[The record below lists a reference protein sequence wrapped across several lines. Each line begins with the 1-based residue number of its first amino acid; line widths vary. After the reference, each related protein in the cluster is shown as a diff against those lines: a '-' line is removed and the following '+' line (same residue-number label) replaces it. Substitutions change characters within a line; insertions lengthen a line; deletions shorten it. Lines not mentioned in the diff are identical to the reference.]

1 MKAVLILLHLAILL
15 FIAYRMAKK
24 WNVASRRL
32 YWVAFASRL
41 AAGASLGLIYL
52 YYYSANDTWL
62 FFEESMKL
70 SAVGRSDFFTYLK
83 MMFDF
88 GEYQSALTIL
98 PNHDLRSLFFIKV
111 ISVFTLVSGDN
122 YWIITAYFSLAS
134 FLTAWYLFR
143 AIETNF
149 PGSSVAAGIA
159 FLFFPSVM
167 FWSSGI
173 EKESLA
179 LCGIYYLSAVFILF
193 LKGQRIKW
201 IQVVGIVA
209 AALLV
214 WNLKYYWAAVFFI
227 TVFTALIVHALQQR
241 ASWATKRVFLLWMI
255 IFVAAA
261 VVASFSHPN
270 FCLTTFLQVLVTN
283 HDDFVK
289 ISDGKNLIHYYRLTA
304 EWQSVLLNSPWALV
318 SGILRPFVGEGQGML
333 GLMASL
339 ENTILLL
346 LLVTALASLRHKPN
360 DVNRIFLLAVL
371 SYVLVL
377 CVFLALSTPNL
388 GSLSR
393 YRIGF
398 LPFLVFLLAY
408 KNPLIQRLW
417 PTRV

>member
-1 MKAVLILLHLAILL
+1 MNTLLTLLHLAIIF
-15 FIAYRMAKK
+15 FIAYWMAKK
-24 WNVASRRL
+24 WNATSRPL
-32 YWVAFASRL
+32 YWVALVCRG

-62 FFEESMKL
+62 FFEESMKV
-70 SAVGRSDFFTYLK
+70 SAVGQTDFGSYVK
-83 MMFDF
+83 MMLDF
-88 GEYQSALTIL
+88 GEDQSMISLL
-98 PNHDLRSLFFIKV
+98 PNHDLRSLFFIKI
-111 ISVFTLVSGDN
+111 ISVFALLSGNN
-122 YWIITAYFSLAS
+122 YWIITAYFALAS

-143 AIETNF
+143 TVENNF
-149 PGSSVAAGIA
+149 PNSSLAAAIA

-173 EKESLA
+173 EKETLA
-179 LCGIYYLSAVFILF
+179 LCGIYYLSAVFVLF
-193 LKGQRIKW
+193 LKGQKIKW
-201 IQVVGIVA
+201 IESVGIIV

-227 TVFTALIVHALQQR
+227 TVFTAIVV
-241 ASWATKRVFLLWMI
+241 WAMRQKLAWIDRRLLLLWI
-255 IFVAAA
+255 LVFGGAAL
-261 VVASFSHPN
+261 VASFSHPN

-318 SGILRPFVGEGQGML
+318 SGVLRPFVGEGRGVL
-333 GLMASL
+333 GLVASL
-339 ENTILLL
+339 ENGL
-346 LLVTALASLRHKPN
+346 LLVLLITALPLLRSKSAN
-360 DVNRIFLLAVL
+360 VDRIFLYAVV
-371 SYVLVL
+371 SYVLIL
-377 CVFLALSTPNL
+377 GIFLALSTPNL

-398 LPFLVFLLAY
+398 LPFLVFLITY
-408 KNPLIQRLW
+408 KNPLLQRLW